1 VQWYAAHALTN
12 LAKRNR
18 DVVSL
23 LAQEARY
30 SEPFDSHDGSQVARV
45 LVHLFKQQP
54 DFMQKVMVA
63 DALGYVRHDLSSD
76 IQTDVQESL
85 RTWATGFGDWFVRV
99 AAAQVLITWDDAQRA
114 FHELLRLAE
123 SAANQDAREA
133 ATRVLGG
140 MRSEEAVV
148 PLVRLAGASTGVHVD
163 IPHAAAESLGRLG
176 YPHAQVLRR
185 LSDMAEGADTFSG
198 EAAYLA
204 LLKLRPPAQL
214 PAL

>member
-1 VQWYAAHALTN
+1 
-12 LAKRNR
+12 
-18 DVVSL
+18 
-23 LAQEARY
+23 
-30 SEPFDSHDGSQVARV
+30 
-45 LVHLFKQQP
+45 
-54 DFMQKVMVA
+54 
-63 DALGYVRHDLSSD
+63 
-76 IQTDVQESL
+76 
-85 RTWATGFGDWFVRV
+85 
-99 AAAQVLITWDDAQRA
+99 
-114 FHELLRLAE
+114 
-123 SAANQDAREA
+123 
-133 ATRVLGG
+133 